1 MIKLLHNNSCS
12 KSRGLFDYLVE
23 NHIPFEIIDVVNEPL
38 SATEIKTLLVKLNVE
53 PLDIIR
59 QNETLFKEEFEGK
72 TLPNEEWIEILV
84 VYPSLL
90 QRPILIKDAEA
101 IIGRPMEKVQT
112 FLEKL

>member
-12 KSRGLFDYLVE
+12 KSRGLFDYLEE
-23 NHIPFEIIDVVNEPL
+23 NHIPFEIIDIVNAPL
-38 SATEIKTLLVKLNVE
+38 SAIEIKTLLVKLDLK

-59 QNETLFKEEFEGK
+59 QNETLFKEKFEGK
-72 TLPNEEWIEILV
+72 TLSNEEWIRVLV
-84 VYPSLL
+84 DFPSLL